1 MERLKPLQKSGSLPE
16 LDYLTTLVE
25 LGGKELRCDT
35 VASVRCAGR
44 ELPLHCLELGSQD
57 PAAPA
62 IGFFGGVHGVER
74 IGAQV
79 VLAFLH
85 ALIRRL
91 DWDQALREM
100 LAHIRVVFMPLV
112 NPGGML
118 QRTRSNPAGV
128 DLMRNAP
135 VNAEGSVARL
145 LGGQRLSRRLPWYRG
160 AGSAPME
167 TESQA
172 LCQVVEER
180 ILRHRFALTVDCHS
194 GFGTRDHLWF
204 PYAYTRQPIES
215 LAELWALRCLFRDTY
230 PYHSIYVIEPQSRQ
244 YTTHGDLWDYLYLR
258 NGAREAAPV
267 FLPLTLELGSWL
279 WIKKSPS
286 QLFSLLGIFNPLT
299 PHRHRR
305 ILRQHTTLLDFL
317 LHASYSHERWLPAP
331 EARPGLEARAR
342 RYWYEAD
349 TQDTA
354 PPSQAH

>member
-16 LDYLTTLVE
+16 LDYLSGLVE
-25 LGGKELRCDT
+25 LGGRHLRSDVVATVPCD
-35 VASVRCAGR
+35 GR
-44 ELPLHCLELGSQD
+44 EWPVHCLEMGSTD
-57 PAAPA
+57 PSAPA

-74 IGAQV
+74 IGTQV

-85 ALIRRL
+85 ALLCRME
-91 DWDQALREM
+91 WDSALREM
-100 LAHIRVVFMPLV
+100 LAHIRMVFMPLV

-118 QRTRSNPAGV
+118 HRTRSNPAGV

-135 VNAEGSVARL
+135 VDAEGSVARF

-160 AGSAPME
+160 PGNRDME
-167 TESQA
+167 PEARA

-180 ILRHRFALTVDCHS
+180 LLGQSFALTVDCHS
-194 GFGTRDHLWF
+194 GFGTHDHLWF
-204 PYAYTRQPIES
+204 PYAYTRKPIES
-215 LAELWALRCLFRDTY
+215 LAEIYALRCLFRDTY
-230 PYHSIYVIEPQSRQ
+230 PYHSIYVIEPQSRH
-244 YTTHGDLWDYLYLR
+244 YTTHGDLWDHLYLR
-258 NGAREAAPV
+258 NRARGDGPV

-317 LHASYSHERWLPAP
+317 LHASHSYCNWLPPA
-331 EARPGLEARAR
+331 EARPELESRARA
-342 RYWYEAD
+342 YWYESD
-349 TQDTA
+349 T
-354 PPSQAH
+354 PSKGV

>member
-16 LDYLTTLVE
+16 LEYLSHLVE
-25 LGGKELRCDT
+25 LGGQHLRTET
-35 VASVRCAGR
+35 VATVACVGR
-44 ELPLHCLELGSQD
+44 ELPVHCIELGSSD
-57 PAAPA
+57 PQAPA
-62 IGFFGGVHGVER
+62 IGLFGGVHGVER

-85 ALIRRL
+85 GLIHRME
-91 DWDQALREM
+91 WDSALREM
-100 LAHIRVVFMPLV
+100 LTRIRIVCMPLV

-118 QRTRSNPAGV
+118 MRTRSNPAGV

-135 VNAEGSVARL
+135 VDAEGPVARF

-160 AGSAPME
+160 PGGKVME
-167 TESQA
+167 PEARA

-180 ILRHRFALTVDCHS
+180 ILSQPFALTVDCHS

-204 PYAYTRQPIES
+204 PYAYTREPLES
-215 LAELWALRCLFRDTY
+215 LAEIYALRCLFRDTY

-244 YTTHGDLWDYLYLR
+244 YTTHGDLWDHLYMR
-258 NGAREAAPV
+258 NLGRADGPV

-317 LHASYSHERWLPAP
+317 LHATCSYRNWLPP
-331 EARPGLEARAR
+331 TEARPALESSARA
-342 RYWYEAD
+342 YWYESD
-349 TQDTA
+349 INSSVTK
-354 PPSQAH
+354 PQAH